1 MNKKSLILIM
11 ARKGSNDAI
20 SRQNLRLVDNK
31 PLIYYI
37 IKTSLE
43 FKKADVIV
51 STDSDEIKELSLMYG
66 AQVISRPEQLTKNTT
81 SIKEICFHTLKT
93 LKDKNQNYDSCL
105 VLHPKIPLIQ
115 LKTIELFFKHLKNN
129 VDTIFGL
136 SDILES
142 KFIFKTKN
150 LNQIIKLDSINHD
163 IGILNKIV
171 SFKVQNFLNNNGKF
185 IGPFQGIKLS
195 KNETHTLRSYHD
207 FGIFEQI
214 LSRKK
219 ILVRIDSG
227 IKIGMGHVYNMLT
240 ILNHFRNDEILIVM
254 QKNRNLGSH
263 KFKENLYNVKSFS
276 TNSELKKIIDD
287 FKPNIIFNDILNTT
301 ENYMKNLKKFN
312 SMIVN
317 FEDIGNG
324 RKFANLVFNPIF
336 KDRKKLTQEF
346 YGGKYACVRDEF
358 RIWKNL
364 SLRKNVQKIL
374 ISFGG
379 TDVSNITKKTLSII
393 EKDNMKNIEFTVIL
407 GHGFKYKNKI
417 KQKIQQLRKNN
428 FKIILVE
435 KSDFLAQHIRE
446 TDFAII
452 SNGRTV
458 FEVACMDVPILT
470 ISANNREKSH
480 SFVKDKQIGYHMTFQ
495 SSTFAKNLLYG
506 INHLISFKNRK
517 KYKNNLEKLDL
528 LNGVNNVVK
537 KINSEYE
544 LIKDSLN

>member
-1 MNKKSLILIM
+1 MKKKSLILIM
-11 ARKGSNDAI
+11 ARKGSNDSI
-20 SRQNLRLVDNK
+20 SRQNIRLVDNK

-37 IKTSLE
+37 IKTSLK
-43 FKKADVIV
+43 FKKADVFV

-66 AQVISRPEQLTKNTT
+66 AEVISRPKQLTKNAT
-81 SIKEICFHTLKT
+81 SVKEICFHALKT

-105 VLHPKIPLIQ
+105 VLHPKIPLIE

-136 SDILES
+136 SNIIES
-142 KFIFKTKN
+142 KFVFKTKN
-150 LNQIIKLDSINHD
+150 LNQIIKLDAINHD

-171 SFKVQNFLNNNGKF
+171 SFKVKNFLNNDGKF

-195 KNETHTLRSYHD
+195 KNETHTLISYHD

-254 QKNRNLGSH
+254 QKNQNLGSH
-263 KFKENLYNVKSFS
+263 KFKENLYNVKFFS
-276 TNSELKKIIDD
+276 TDFELKKIINNFEPD
-287 FKPNIIFNDILNTT
+287 IIFNDILNTT
-301 ENYMKNLKKFN
+301 KNYMKNLKKFN

-336 KDRKKLTQEF
+336 KERKNLTQEF

-358 RIWKNL
+358 RIWKNTL
-364 SLRKNVQKIL
+364 LRKDVKKIL

-379 TDVSNITKKTLSII
+379 TDVSNITEKTLLVI
-393 EKDNMKNIEFTVIL
+393 EKNNMKNIEFTVIL
-407 GHGFKYKNKI
+407 GFGFKYKKKI

-458 FEVACMDVPILT
+458 FEIACMTVPILT
-470 ISANNREKSH
+470 ISVNDREKSH
-480 SFVKDKQIGYHMTFQ
+480 SFVKDEQIGYHMTFEP
-495 SSTFAKNLLYG
+495 SSFTKNLSYG
-506 INHLISFKNRK
+506 IDHLTYYKNRK

-544 LIKDSLN
+544 LIKNSLN

>member
-1 MNKKSLILIM
+1 MKKKSLILIM
-11 ARKGSNDAI
+11 ARKGSNDSI
-20 SRQNLRLVDNK
+20 SRQNIRLVDNK

-37 IKTSLE
+37 IKTSLK
-43 FKKADVIV
+43 FKKADVVV

-66 AQVISRPEQLTKNTT
+66 AEVISRPKQLTKNAT
-81 SIKEICFHTLKT
+81 SVKEICFHALKT

-105 VLHPKIPLIQ
+105 VLHPKIPLIE

-136 SDILES
+136 SNIIES
-142 KFIFKTKN
+142 KFVFKTKN
-150 LNQIIKLDSINHD
+150 LNQIIKLDAINHD

-171 SFKVQNFLNNNGKF
+171 SFKVKNFLNNDGKF

-195 KNETHTLRSYHD
+195 KNETHTLISYHD

-254 QKNRNLGSH
+254 QKNQNLGSH
-263 KFKENLYNVKSFS
+263 KFKENLYNMKFFS
-276 TNSELKKIIDD
+276 TDFELKKIINNFEPD
-287 FKPNIIFNDILNTT
+287 IIFNDILNTT
-301 ENYMKNLKKFN
+301 KNYMKNLKKFN

-336 KDRKKLTQEF
+336 KERKNLTQEF

-358 RIWKNL
+358 RIWKNTL
-364 SLRKNVQKIL
+364 LRKDVKKIL

-379 TDVSNITKKTLSII
+379 TDVSNITEKTLLVI
-393 EKDNMKNIEFTVIL
+393 EKNNMKNIEFTVIL
-407 GHGFKYKNKI
+407 GFGFKYKKKI
-417 KQKIQQLRKNN
+417 KQKIRQLRKNN

-458 FEVACMDVPILT
+458 FEIACMTVPILT
-470 ISANNREKSH
+470 ISVNDREKSH
-480 SFVKDKQIGYHMTFQ
+480 SFVKDEQIGYHMTFEP
-495 SSTFAKNLLYG
+495 SSFTKNLSYG
-506 INHLISFKNRK
+506 IDHLTYYKNRK

-544 LIKDSLN
+544 LIKNSLN

>member
-11 ARKGSNDAI
+11 ARKGSDDAI
-20 SRQNLRLVDNK
+20 SRQNIRLVDNK

-81 SIKEICFHTLKT
+81 SVKEICFHALKT

-115 LKTIELFFKHLKNN
+115 LKTIELFFKHLRNN

-136 SDILES
+136 SDIIES
-142 KFIFKTKN
+142 KFVFKTKN

-171 SFKVQNFLNNNGKF
+171 SFKVQNFLNNHGKF

-254 QKNRNLGSH
+254 QKNQNLGSH

-276 TNSELKKIIDD
+276 TDLELKKIIND

-336 KDRKKLTQEF
+336 KDGKKLTQEF

-364 SLRKNVQKIL
+364 FLRKNVQKIL

-379 TDVSNITKKTLSII
+379 TDVSNITQKTLSII
-393 EKDNMKNIEFTVIL
+393 EKNNMSNIEFTVIL

-458 FEVACMDVPILT
+458 FEVACMEVPILT
-470 ISANNREKSH
+470 VSVNDREKSH

-506 INHLISFKNRK
+506 VNHLTSFKNRK
-517 KYKNNLEKLDL
+517 KYKSNLEKLDL
-528 LNGVNNVVK
+528 LNGVTNVVK
-537 KINSEYE
+537 TINSEYE

>member
-254 QKNRNLGSH
+254 QKNQNLGSH

-393 EKDNMKNIEFTVIL
+393 EKNNMKNIEFTVIL

-458 FEVACMDVPILT
+458 FEVACMGVPMLT
-470 ISANNREKSH
+470 VSVNDREKSH

-495 SSTFAKNLLYG
+495 SSTFTKNLLCG
-506 INHLISFKNRK
+506 VNHLTSFKNRK